1 MTTRKS
7 RPVTIHDVA
16 KKAGVA
22 FKTVS
27 RVLNN
32 EANVTPETQEK
43 VRKAITALNYSP
55 SLAARVLAGNRSFLI
70 GLLYD
75 TPSSYYIHSVQFG
88 ALERCRKAGFHV
100 ILEHC
105 NSEARNAPA
114 AILDVIKN
122 TRMDGVILTPPL
134 SDSQEVLDALVAEKV
149 PHVLISPPEL
159 IYDIS
164 CVHMD
169 NRRAA
174 FDMTNYLISLGHER
188 IAFIKG
194 HPRHGAARL
203 RLQGYQDALKAS
215 GLQTDPAMVKD
226 GNFRFQAGVEAAE
239 QLLHQKSPPTA
250 IFAANDEMAA
260 GVLTAAHRMGY
271 AIPDALSVAG
281 FDDIFYASVTWPALT
296 TVRQPI
302 AEMGDGAARLL
313 LAKLSSKKDGSVGIS
328 SSLSFKY
335 ELKLRGST
343 GPVTRGKP

>member
-1 MTTRKS
+1 MITRIK

-27 RVLNN
+27 RVVNN

-43 VRKAITALNYSP
+43 VRKAIRALNYSP
-55 SLAARVLAGNRSFLI
+55 SVAARVLAGSRSFLI

-75 TPSSYYIHSVQFG
+75 TPSSYYIHSVQIG

-105 NSEARNAPA
+105 NSDARDAA
-114 AILDVIKN
+114 SAILAVIKN
-122 TRMDGVILTPPL
+122 TRMDGVILTPPVT
-134 SDSQEVLDALVAEKV
+134 DRREVLDALIAENI
-149 PHVLISPPEL
+149 PHVLVSPPEL
-159 IYDIS
+159 QHDIG

-174 FDMTNYLISLGHER
+174 FDMTNYLISLGHKR

-194 HPRHGAARL
+194 HPRHGAAKQ
-203 RLQGYQDALKAS
+203 RLQGYRDALSSS
-215 GLQTDPAMVKD
+215 GLRSSASLVKD
-226 GNFRFQAGVEAAE
+226 GNFRFQAGVDATE
-239 QLLHQKSPPTA
+239 QLLRQAAPPTA

-271 AIPDALSVAG
+271 AVPDALSVVG
-281 FDDIFYASVTWPALT
+281 FDDVFYASVTWPALT

-302 AEMGDGAARLL
+302 AEMGEGAADLL
-313 LAKLSSKKDGSVGIS
+313 LEQILSKKDTVSRGS
-328 SSLSFKY
+328 SSRSFKY
-335 ELKLRGST
+335 ELKIRAST
-343 GPVTRGKP
+343 GPAPKR